1 MFTKNWKYKF
11 GHIRNSQINWFS
23 ALNCIPQTLAAGAFV
38 SHRCV
43 RLVSRHL
50 LSGRKYFLAR
60 GSPMGLGN
68 LPPHT
73 APRSRHT
80 APRSDCPP
88 STLSAHM
95 QILHLRIH
103 SRVSPHTNHQLRI
116 CYVMLVWFFFPLEV
130 GQSPDDVVQCV
141 FSPTAGV
148 TVKNKNADTPSH
160 DLAPYV

>member
-1 MFTKNWKYKF
+1 MNFIY
-11 GHIRNSQINWFS
+11 S
-23 ALNCIPQTLAAGAFV
+23 ARYYIVYQKLEIQVRTHPEQPDQLVQRFINCIPQTLAASAFV

-50 LSGRKYFLAR
+50 LSGCKYFLAR

-80 APRSDCPP
+80 APRSDCLP

-116 CYVMLVWFFFPLEV
+116 CYVMLVWCFFPLEV

-141 FSPTAGV
+141 SRPR
-148 TVKNKNADTPSH
+148 
-160 DLAPYV
+160 LA